1 MGHFRYLP
9 LKFTT
14 VLRVFIVNH
23 SDYILPTNMP
33 RITSSTKQG
42 SVKIGRIKNDL
53 GQMRIKLM
61 GHGSRSLKTRYVRL
75 KCIIANLKI

>member
-1 MGHFRYLP
+1 
-9 LKFTT
+9 
-14 VLRVFIVNH
+14 
-23 SDYILPTNMP
+23 MP